1 MTPDEEKVLDANQGF
16 YSAVQN
22 LSLEEMDS
30 VWLQEDWVQCV
41 HPGWNML
48 EGWEAIR
55 ESWQHIFENTRY
67 MRIAVGLQFL
77 RVDDTLAW
85 VCCTEKISTAGDG
98 RFDTAYVQT
107 TNIFKRHEGAWYLVH
122 HHASHLPRPWG
133 DAEQGERV
141 Q

>member
-22 LSLEEMDS
+22 LSLEEMDA
-30 VWLQEDWVQCV
+30 VWLQEEWVQCV

-55 ESWQHIFENTRY
+55 ESWQHIFENTRF
-67 MRIAVGLQFL
+67 MRIAVGLQVL
-77 RVDDTLAW
+77 RIEDSLAW
-85 VCCTEKISTAGDG
+85 VCCTEKISTAGEG
-98 RFDTAYVQT
+98 RFDTAYVQS
-107 TNIFKRHEGAWYLVH
+107 TNIFKQREDAWYLVH
-122 HHASHLPRPWG
+122 HHSSHLPQPLG
-133 DAEQGERV
+133 EAEQSERV